1 MYYYNSYYFESGDI
15 ALNICFNKIDQLQEE
30 GLKVALMIK
39 EFVDKR
45 KRRICH
51 GLPYLKNF

>member
-15 ALNICFNKIDQLQEE
+15 ALNIYFNKIDQLQEE

-45 KRRICH
+45 KKRIWED
-51 GLPYLKNF
+51 LLD

>member
-39 EFVDKR
+39 EREVSGMAYQ
-45 KRRICH
+45 I
-51 GLPYLKNF
+51 

>member
-39 EFVDKR
+39 EFVDRR
-45 KRRICH
+45 KRSIWH
-51 GLPYLKNF
+51 GLSYLKNF